1 MCESKTGNILT
12 MIAAC
17 CEQVTDS
24 KEAEEQ
30 STSTLAVLG
39 RMWGRL
45 KVILVG
51 AWIVFKTPSFL
62 LILVGNIIGTVVGLS
77 MGYKVLYFQVAISFR
92 CSDCATFRAL
102 SRLPCKFALQVSTTA
117 EAPEEGERI
126 PLPRAACR

>member
-1 MCESKTGNILT
+1 M
-12 MIAAC
+12 AC

-77 MGYKVLYFQVAISFR
+77 MGYKVLYFQVTMSSR
-92 CSDCATFRAL
+92 CSDCATSSAL
-102 SRLPCKFALQVSTTA
+102 SCLPCKIALQVSMTA
-117 EAPEEGERI
+117 QAPEERERT
-126 PLPRAACR
+126 PLPKAACR